1 MVLDNFFSGFERLP
15 GERVA
20 GCGGRVNLGPNAAG
34 IVWGGAGS
42 DSGIGGG
49 SGSGWRSGGGGS
61 SGDVSESW
69 DGGLSEQFEIHIG
82 VFSRW
87 RNLGAKGGEEGAVG
101 AAESR
106 STGTRS
112 GCEELRCHL
121 ETVVILFQRGER
133 NESIAGCFVLI

>member
-1 MVLDNFFSGFERLP
+1 MVLDDFFSGFERLP

-42 DSGIGGG
+42 DSGVGG
-49 SGSGWRSGGGGS
+49 SGSSGWRSGGGGGS
-61 SGDVSESW
+61 DGISEGR

-82 VFSRW
+82 VFIRW

-106 STGTRS
+106 STRTRS
-112 GCEELRCHL
+112 GREELGCHL
-121 ETVVILFQRGER
+121 ESVNYSFPER
-133 NESIAGCFVLI
+133 RKK